1 MYEIQVE
8 SESGNWFRVDEPYK
22 FVHVAITDANQLATR
37 YGAHGH
43 IRVVPVEG

>member
-1 MYEIQVE
+1 MFEIQVRGA
-8 SESGNWFRVDEPYK
+8 SGEWYRVDDPYRYD
-22 FVHVAITDANQLATR
+22 FVAIADAHRLATR